1 MTDGLD
7 VIIIDDEKEICDVI
21 KETIGTFYTWG
32 DIRVFTSIDEAVK
45 YCMNCDT
52 GIKIFILD
60 VFVGQRNGFG
70 FLDDIAERYPS
81 AKMDTIMISGNADTD
96 VVNMCVASGVN
107 YLLEKPVKPYALQ
120 LAVRSIL
127 AKYLDFAKRILSD
140 PALAENISRI

>member
-1 MTDGLD
+1 MIDGLD
-7 VIIIDDEKEICDVI
+7 LIIIDDEKEVCDVI

-32 DIRVFTSIDEAVK
+32 DILIFTSIDEAFE
-45 YCMNCDT
+45 YCMDCDT

-60 VFVGQRNGFG
+60 VFVDQRNGFS
-70 FLDDIAERYPS
+70 FLDDIAEKYPS
-81 AKMDTIMISGNADTD
+81 AKMDTIMISGNADAD

-127 AKYLDFAKRILSD
+127 AKYLDFAKRLLND
-140 PALAENISRI
+140 PSLAESISRI